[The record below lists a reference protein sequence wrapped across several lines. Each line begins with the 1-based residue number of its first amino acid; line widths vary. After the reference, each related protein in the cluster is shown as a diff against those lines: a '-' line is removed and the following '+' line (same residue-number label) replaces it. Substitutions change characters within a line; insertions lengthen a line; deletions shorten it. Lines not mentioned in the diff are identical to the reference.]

1 LSVLEKEFLIF
12 SKRAS
17 FYLRIF
23 AYVDLGGRVWNNGI
37 QNLNLSASG
46 GIQNLY
52 FRLCRLFFY
61 PPSQKAT
68 GVNPWMN
75 AKRVTLRS
83 LGEGGYASAG
93 FAEVC
98 EDATAVKP
106 WSFTPT
112 PALLTALSL

>member
-1 LSVLEKEFLIF
+1 MIVERQEMSM
-12 SKRAS
+12 
-17 FYLRIF
+17 IF
-23 AYVDLGGRVWNNGI
+23 AGFN
-37 QNLNLSASG
+37 
-46 GIQNLY
+46 
-52 FRLCRLFFY
+52 RLFFIY

-106 WSFTPT
+106 WSFTIIKAFWAFLKILDRYRIFP
-112 PALLTALSL
+112 